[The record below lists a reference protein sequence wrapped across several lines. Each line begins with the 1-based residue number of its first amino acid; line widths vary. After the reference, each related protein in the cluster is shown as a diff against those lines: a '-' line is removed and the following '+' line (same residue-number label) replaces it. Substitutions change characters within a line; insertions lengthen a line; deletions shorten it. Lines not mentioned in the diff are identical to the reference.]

1 MRRAEAGGGE
11 VEEGGGDEGEEARD
25 LVARPGSLTSWE
37 LSRIGTRNLP
47 VDYTTSP
54 LSRRAWRT
62 RRSLGCHRG
71 ENEVGQFYIDWQFKS
86 PCCRYIGRYN
96 AVFLLTFYHFL

>member
-37 LSRIGTRNLP
+37 LSRVGTRNLP
-47 VDYTTSP
+47 VDP
-54 LSRRAWRT
+54 LRHLASV
-62 RRSLGCHRG
+62 S
-71 ENEVGQFYIDWQFKS
+71 V
-86 PCCRYIGRYN
+86 
-96 AVFLLTFYHFL
+96 